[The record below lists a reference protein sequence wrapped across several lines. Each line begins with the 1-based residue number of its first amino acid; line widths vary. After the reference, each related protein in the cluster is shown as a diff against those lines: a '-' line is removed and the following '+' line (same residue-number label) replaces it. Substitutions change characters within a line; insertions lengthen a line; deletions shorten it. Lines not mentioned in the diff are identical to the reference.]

1 MSGKARLRVRS
12 RTRQGKV
19 AVLELA
25 LAASGDGVAA
35 RVAHN
40 LRRLRSTRE
49 MSLDE
54 LAGAAGVSRAAVA
67 HIESSKG
74 NPTIGVLFRI
84 ATGLGVPFA
93 ELLAGPRDPVGV
105 LRRAETHV
113 LYSADRQVESR
124 PLTRA
129 GSLVGGEIY
138 ELRLAPH
145 AKHLSDPHARG
156 TREVVVVVAGV
167 LRLHVGTA
175 QHELGPGDSVCFDA
189 DESHTYENPGAEV
202 TLCHDFMM
210 YDR

>member
-1 MSGKARLRVRS
+1 
-12 RTRQGKV
+12 
-19 AVLELA
+19 
-25 LAASGDGVAA
+25 
-35 RVAHN
+35 
-40 LRRLRSTRE
+40 
-49 MSLDE
+49 
-54 LAGAAGVSRAAVA
+54 VA
-67 HIESSKG
+67 HIESSRG

-105 LRRAETHV
+105 LRRAEAQV
-113 LYSADRQVESR
+113 LYSSDGQVESR

-145 AKHLSDPHARG
+145 ARHVSDPHAHG
-156 TREVVVVVAGV
+156 TREVVVVVAGQ
-167 LRLHVGTA
+167 LRLHVGDA

-189 DESHTYENPGAEV
+189 DKPHAYENPGADI

-210 YDR
+210 YAR